1 MSLHALYPAHR
12 HPDSVPDKVVGDTLS
27 HRPWAPLLAGAAAGI
42 IGWIATFPFDIL
54 KIRLRVGAGAGLD
67 TALGT
72 SWRTARR
79 CTPNMANASFD
90 AFWCSPSYAVPVS
103 MAMFSTLAH
112 SKVSFRHRQECKVS
126 LHLARMYAHKPPKN
140 EFVRGVELRM

>member
-1 MSLHALYPAHR
+1 MSLRALYPAHR
-12 HPDSVPDKVVGDTLS
+12 HPDSVPDEVVGDTLL

-54 KIRLRVGAGAGLD
+54 KTRLRVGAGTGLD

-79 CTPNMANASFD
+79 CTPNMANASKD
-90 AFWCSPSYAVPVS
+90 AFWCSPSYAAPVN
-103 MAMFSTLAH
+103 MAMFST
-112 SKVSFRHRQECKVS
+112 FE
-126 LHLARMYAHKPPKN
+126 
-140 EFVRGVELRM
+140 GVL